1 MNYQGVIIKESLTNK
16 DILKDLQI
24 LNTRIEKVTPRHK
37 TPWLKKWTLHTIEV
51 SKDDMPKIAKR
62 ISKSLDISHGH
73 WYADFKDANTHFI
86 IFKDKIFKVDRYKQ
100 EQYDGMKKYG
110 VSLGIPE
117 YQLIFKAKKQNK

>member
-37 TPWLKKWTLHTIEV
+37 TPWLKKWTLHSIEV
-51 SKDDMPKIAKR
+51 SKNDMPKIAKR

-73 WYADFKDANTHFI
+73 WYA
-86 IFKDKIFKVDRYKQ
+86 
-100 EQYDGMKKYG
+100 
-110 VSLGIPE
+110 
-117 YQLIFKAKKQNK
+117 